1 MKLGLQLFTLIDIM
15 NGEDG
20 LRKVMKM
27 AAEAGY
33 EGVEFAGFYGLTV
46 DEVVEE
52 LKKNNLETAGIHLG
66 WDEMSFDNLD
76 KNPDIV
82 IGNAK
87 KLGAQSVTVA
97 SYGGKTVEEWL
108 AFAAKMNKYGEMFR
122 KEGILFGYHNHRHE
136 VLKMDGK
143 YVIDILLEN
152 CDPENVFWELDPR
165 HIIIPGEDPVY
176 FAKKYSGRIPVL
188 HMRDVECI
196 TGPDTAKDTAVG
208 LGIVDIPGVV
218 AASGDHKWL
227 VVEEG
232 PGPDNAEHVKISADY
247 IKKTFLNK

>member
-1 MKLGLQLFTLIDIM
+1 MKLGLQLFSLIDIM

-20 LRKVMKM
+20 LRKVLKI
-27 AAEAGY
+27 AAESGY
-33 EGVEFAGFYGLTV
+33 EGVEFAGFHGLSV
-46 DEVVEE
+46 DEINEE
-52 LKKNNLETAGIHLG
+52 LEKNNLVTAGIHLG
-66 WDEMSFDNLD
+66 WDEMSWANLET
-76 KNPDIV
+76 NPDIV
-82 IGNAK
+82 INTAK
-87 KLGAQSVTVA
+87 KLGAHSVTVA

-108 AFAAKMNKYGEMFR
+108 TFAANMDKFGAMFR
-122 KEGILFGYHNHRHE
+122 KEGILLGYHNHRHE
-136 VLKMDGK
+136 FLKMDGK

-152 CDPENVFWELDPR
+152 CAPENVFWELDPR

-176 FAKKYSGRIPVL
+176 FAKKYCGRVPVM

-218 AASGDHKWL
+218 EASGEHTWL

-232 PGPDNAEHVKISADY
+232 PGPDNLEHVKISADY
-247 IKKTFLNK
+247 IKKTFLGK